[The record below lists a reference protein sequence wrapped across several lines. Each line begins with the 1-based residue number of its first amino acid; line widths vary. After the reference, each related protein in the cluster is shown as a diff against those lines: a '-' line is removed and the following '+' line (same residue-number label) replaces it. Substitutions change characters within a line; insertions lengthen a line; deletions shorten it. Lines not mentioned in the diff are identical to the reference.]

1 MKILLI
7 DVYHYYRGGAETV
20 FFNTGTLLK
29 GQGHEVIYFTLK
41 WHENLPSDYSEYFP
55 ESKGTRTGV
64 FRNAVN
70 LINYF
75 YHFEAA
81 RKLEKLI
88 QDHKPDIAHI
98 HLMWGQLTSSILH
111 VLKKH
116 RIPAILT
123 AHDYRLVCPAYAFRD
138 GKGRICERCRGHKFY
153 HCFTGA
159 CSKGKLIESGVMA
172 AEQYFRNRFFNP
184 VSHLSGIIFVSNFS
198 REKHYQYM
206 PDLKRLPTLTLYNMA
221 QEIRHPQPDR
231 SAEKYFLFF
240 GRLSS
245 EKGIGTLLEAIRQLP
260 EYRFKI
266 AGTGP
271 LSEQLSQQAAESGNV
286 EMLGFLRGEALAN
299 MISNAMFTFTP
310 SQCYENNPMSIIES
324 YALGT
329 PVIGARIGGIPEII
343 DDGRTGLLFESGDTD
358 SLVAAIRRAGS
369 MTSGELAAMRDN
381 AIAFAQA
388 NFDTANYVSRLT
400 SFYRSVIEQSRNQ

>member
-55 ESKGTRTGV
+55 ESKGTRTGI

-81 RKLEKLI
+81 RKLEQLI
-88 QDHKPDIAHI
+88 RDHKPDVAHI

-123 AHDYRLVCPAYAFRD
+123 AHDYRLVCPAYAFRN
-138 GKGRICERCRGHKFY
+138 GKGEICERCRGHKFY

-159 CSKGKLIESGVMA
+159 CSKGKRLESGVMA
-172 AEQYFRNRFFNP
+172 VEQYFRNRFFNP
-184 VSHLSGIIFVSNFS
+184 VDHLSGIIFVSNFS

-206 PDLKRLPTLTLYNMA
+206 PALKTLPTLTLYNMA
-221 QEIRHPQPDR
+221 QEIHSGER
-231 SAEKYFLFF
+231 SNSGEKYFLYF

-245 EKGIGTLLEAIRQLP
+245 EKGIDTLLSAIRQLP
-260 EYRFKI
+260 DYKFKI

-271 LSEQLSQQAAESGNV
+271 LFDQLSRQAETSGNV
-286 EMLGFLRGEALAN
+286 EMLGFLRGEALDNAIAN
-299 MISNAMFTFTP
+299 ALFTFTP

-343 DDGRTGLLFESGDTD
+343 NDGQTGLLFESGDTG
-358 SLVAAIRRAGS
+358 SLVAAIRRAGT
-369 MTSGELAAMRDN
+369 MTDSELSVMRKN
-381 AIAFAQA
+381 ATAFACE
-388 NFDTANYVSRLT
+388 NFETGNYVRRLT
-400 SFYRSVIEQSRNQ
+400 DFYRSVIENARQR